1 MPNTSPMSEFAGLPV
16 VHFPE
21 PGTRDDAPVPA
32 SALDDPA
39 SVAWLLRTEDPDD
52 YDEAHLSAYL
62 ERFVQVV
69 DPSSV
74 RAIVIGNI
82 ANDDYEFQAT
92 AVRDRLTALAP
103 RLSDL
108 RALFFGEVLQWEN
121 ELSWIIQDDLAPLV
135 TAFPRLT
142 EFTVRGTDGLGL
154 DLGRHER
161 LRRLTV
167 QSAGLPGQIVRDAAA
182 AELPALE
189 HLELWLGTEDHG
201 NDTTADDLAP
211 VLSGEAFPGLR
222 SLGLR
227 NADGLDAWIPAVA
240 LAPVIAGL
248 DTLDL
253 SMGTLTDAGAEVLLA
268 APAVRGLR
276 RLDLH
281 GHFLS
286 EEMTARVRAEFTDAG
301 VEVDVSDRRE
311 PYMTRDGEAHYYP
324 AVGE

>member
-16 VHFPE
+16 VRFPE
-21 PGTRDDAPVPA
+21 PGTQDDAPVPA

-52 YDEAHLSAYL
+52 YDEAHLHAYL

-108 RALFFGEVLQWEN
+108 RALFFGEVLRE
-121 ELSWIIQDDLAPLV
+121 ESEISWIQNTDLAPLF
-135 TAFPRLT
+135 TAFPLLT

-154 DLGRHER
+154 RIGRHEY
-161 LRRLTV
+161 LHVLTV
-167 QSAGLPGQIVRDAAA
+167 QSGGLPGEVVRDIAA

-189 HLELWLGTEDHG
+189 HLELWLGMRGYG
-201 NDTTADDLAP
+201 NDTSLADLAP
-211 VLSGEAFPGLR
+211 LLSGEAFPGLR

-227 NADGLDAWIPAVA
+227 NLDGLDAWVPELVR
-240 LAPVIAGL
+240 APVLDGL
-248 DTLDL
+248 DTFDL
-253 SMGTLTDAGAEVLLA
+253 SLGTLTDAGAEVLLA

-286 EEMTARVRAEFTDAG
+286 EEMTARVRAELADAG

-311 PYMTRDGEAHYYP
+311 PYVSRDGEAHYYP